1 MFCGFN
7 ENWECT
13 ILNYFQA
20 SLLGRFNMASSTSL
34 YEWYHVTCSII
45 FRNINNLCSIRV
57 IGKHLN
63 FLYAINI
70 LPLPLSGLYQ
80 ACWQVLHP
88 IKFSY
93 SLWYNKK
100 KFGHILILWY
110 PRPRGFIMNFACIQ
124 KRSSI
129 TYEIYI
135 EY

>member
-1 MFCGFN
+1 
-7 ENWECT
+7 
-13 ILNYFQA
+13 
-20 SLLGRFNMASSTSL
+20 
-34 YEWYHVTCSII
+34 
-45 FRNINNLCSIRV
+45 
-57 IGKHLN
+57 
-63 FLYAINI
+63 
-70 LPLPLSGLYQ
+70 
-80 ACWQVLHP
+80 LHP